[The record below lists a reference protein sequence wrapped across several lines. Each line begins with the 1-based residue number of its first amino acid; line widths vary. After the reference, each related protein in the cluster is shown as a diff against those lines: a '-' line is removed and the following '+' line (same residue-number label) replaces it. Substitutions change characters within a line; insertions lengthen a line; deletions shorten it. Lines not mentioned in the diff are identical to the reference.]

1 MAYKVNPIT
10 LATEG
15 YQRSSGPDE
24 IAIASHGYVHVDTGV
39 PPVTR
44 TAANGMFLASW
55 DWNIF
60 GRYDRG

>member
-1 MAYKVNPIT
+1 MAYKIDPIT

-24 IAIASHGYVHVDTGV
+24 IAIATHGYVHIDTGV
-39 PPVTR
+39 PPSVRNATHR
-44 TAANGMFLASW
+44 MWVGGIGI
-55 DWNIF
+55 DVY